1 MSQGPAAP
9 DPGWRAAR
17 GRLRSTGSILT
28 CFALSPCEHRQPWRD
43 GGKADRLLE
52 KESTAASRRVS
63 DSRLGWYCPGLGQQD
78 EAARLGAYERAT
90 ECGMIACKMTEGC
103 LALDGST
110 LGLLERAEP
119 RAPILRGSVG
129 GRGGGPCAGGTWCLG
144 RGIWQPG
151 LDAWLG
157 GEEAGEQRAES
168 SDRRWGDE
176 STVERKEVPEPEPS
190 SVASTARR
198 KPSTV
203 PSLPLPGSALHVGTY
218 LPQVRPTKRWITSG
232 ANGGRRLP
240 NQTPKLHLEIP
251 HLPHAVGDHHRSR
264 RRQLIPQ
271 RIADG

>member
-1 MSQGPAAP
+1 
-9 DPGWRAAR
+9 
-17 GRLRSTGSILT
+17 
-28 CFALSPCEHRQPWRD
+28 
-43 GGKADRLLE
+43 
-52 KESTAASRRVS
+52 
-63 DSRLGWYCPGLGQQD
+63 
-78 EAARLGAYERAT
+78 
-90 ECGMIACKMTEGC
+90 MIACKMTEGC

-203 PSLPLPGSALHVGTY
+203 PSLPFPCLAVHYTSVRTFLRYY
-218 LPQVRPTKRWITSG
+218 LP
-232 ANGGRRLP
+232 NGGLP
-240 NQTPKLHLEIP
+240 RAPMAAGGSQTKPPSFTSRFPISPTRWATTTVLAADSSSRNASPTADRQRPNGE
-251 HLPHAVGDHHRSR
+251 ARGGGDGQTHT
-264 RRQLIPQ
+264 
-271 RIADG
+271 G